1 LRSERSFAE
10 DCRSIASDEVHVWVE
25 TVDGGKG
32 LELAASDAA
41 LLDDE
46 ERRRLEQLVRMEDR
60 VLFGQAHS
68 GLRRTLAHYAGV
80 DPASWKFGRNRHGRP
95 EIREPSFAASLQ
107 FNLTHTRGLF
117 AIVVAIDREIGID
130 AEHLDRATNVE
141 DIAEHTFSPGEVERL
156 RAQPSE
162 EARRALFFE
171 YWTLKEA
178 YLKACGTGIASALDT
193 FWFTSSSPIRIQ
205 FAGASHTPFEGNG
218 SQDPSSSWQF
228 DLLAPTPRT
237 RLAVAM
243 RRRPGEA
250 PLKVRWANLPGH

>member
-1 LRSERSFAE
+1 VA
-10 DCRSIASDEVHVWVE
+10 IASDEVHVWVGN
-25 TVDGGKG
+25 VDGNNASA
-32 LELAASDAA
+32 LDASDAA

-46 ERRRLEQLVRMEDR
+46 ERRRRDQLVRVEDR
-60 VLFGQAHS
+60 LLFVRAHA
-68 GLRRTLAHYAGV
+68 GLRRILAHYADV
-80 DPASWKFGRNRHGRP
+80 DPASWKFGRDGHGRP
-95 EIREPSFAASLQ
+95 EIREPAFAASLQ

-117 AIVVAIDREIGID
+117 AIVVAIDREVGID
-130 AEHLDRATNVE
+130 AEHLDRTTDVE
-141 DIAEHTFSPGEVERL
+141 DIAEHTFSPCEVDRL

-178 YLKACGTGIASALDT
+178 YLKACGTGLSSPLDA
-193 FWFTSSSPIRIQ
+193 FWFTSSSPIRIE
-205 FAGASHTPFEGNG
+205 FAVASHTPFEGNG
-218 SQDPSSSWQF
+218 SQGPSSSWQF

-250 PLKVRWANLPGH
+250 PLKVRWGNLPVPGTLARHQLHA